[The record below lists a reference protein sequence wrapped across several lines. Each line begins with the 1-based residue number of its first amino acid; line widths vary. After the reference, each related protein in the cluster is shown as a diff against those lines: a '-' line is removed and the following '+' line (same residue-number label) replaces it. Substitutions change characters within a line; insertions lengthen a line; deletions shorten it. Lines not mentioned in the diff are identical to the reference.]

1 MATPKKLLK
10 TISLTPKKILQP
22 RREELLEQIQKDGTY
37 LPKGIYHA
45 DLDRGMLDFV
55 KNDLG
60 ISVNGK
66 VVNTVDVLIT
76 TQNWSQFTQTW
87 NFQDLDSNI
96 KPPFVATVRKPETPY
111 GTNQGATKYRIPG
124 RPLFQYALV
133 PNFDG
138 TRNGMDVYKIPQPTP
153 VDITYDVKIFTNRMR
168 ELNAFNQKIL
178 DKFSSRQAY
187 VLIKGRY
194 IPIVM
199 DSITDESVVE
209 LQKRRYFIQ
218 SYTFKMLGVLL
229 DEEQFEVAPAVSRV
243 LTMVDISTKT
253 RSRNARALKPNP
265 DEIPTNYQFL
275 GSNTILNQ
283 SSLPTNYDFYFVN
296 SSNVGHYSA
305 FTITNGTELYIG
317 KDLPYFQMNSNTG
330 LKVVIEKES
339 GQTNNDSNILFD
351 IKLI

>member
-60 ISVNGK
+60 INVNGK

-76 TQNWSQFTQTW
+76 TQNWAQFTQTW

-111 GTNQGATKYRIPG
+111 GTNQGATNYRIPG

-133 PNFDG
+133 PNFNG
-138 TRNGMDVYKIPQPTP
+138 TRNGMDVYKIPQPVP
-153 VDITYDVKIFTNRMR
+153 VDITYEVKIFTNRMR
-168 ELNAFNQKIL
+168 ELNSFNQKVL
-178 DKFSSRQAY
+178 DKFSSRQSYA
-187 VLIKGRY
+187 LIKGRY
-194 IPIVM
+194 IPIIM
-199 DSITDESVVE
+199 ESISDESVVE

-218 SYTFKMLGVLL
+218 NYTFKMLGVLL
-229 DEEQFEVAPAVSRV
+229 DEEQFEVSPAVSRV
-243 LTMVDISTKT
+243 LTMVDVSVKT
-253 RSRNARALKPNP
+253 RARKADARKPNP
-265 DEIPTNYQFL
+265 DEVPSNYKFI
-275 GSNTILNQ
+275 GTNTILSQ
-283 SSLPTNYDFYFVN
+283 PSLPTNYDFYFVN
-296 SSNVGHYSA
+296 SNNVEHYSA
-305 FTITNGTELYIG
+305 FTLTQGTELYVG
-317 KDLPYFQMNSNTG
+317 QDLPYFPMSTDVG
-330 LKVVIEKES
+330 LKIVIQKES
-339 GQTNNDSNILFD
+339 GRTSEDSSILFNV
-351 IKLI
+351 KLV

>member
-10 TISLTPKKILQP
+10 TISLSPKKILQP

-60 ISVNGK
+60 INVNGK
-66 VVNTVDVLIT
+66 VVNTVDVIIT
-76 TQNWSQFTQTW
+76 TQNWAQFTQTW

-111 GTNQGATKYRIPG
+111 GTNQGATNYRIPG

-138 TRNGMDVYKIPQPTP
+138 ARNGMDVYKIPQPIP
-153 VDITYDVKIFTNRMR
+153 VDITYEVKIFTNRMR
-168 ELNAFNQKIL
+168 ELNSFNQKVL

-187 VLIKGRY
+187 ALIKGRY
-194 IPIVM
+194 IPIIM
-199 DSITDESVVE
+199 DTIADESVVE

-218 SYTFKMLGVLL
+218 NYTFKMLGVLL

-243 LTMVDISTKT
+243 LTMVDVSVKT
-253 RSRNARALKPNP
+253 RARKAVSKEPNP
-265 DEIPTNYQFL
+265 NTIPTNYQFI

-283 SSLPTNYDFYFVN
+283 NSLPTNYDFYFVN
-296 SSNVGHYSA
+296 SNNVEHYSA
-305 FTITNGTELYIG
+305 FTVTQGTELYIG
-317 KDLPYFQMNSNTG
+317 KDLSYFPMGPGTG
-330 LKVVIEKES
+330 LKVVIEK
-339 GQTNNDSNILFD
+339 QTGKTNQDSNILFD
-351 IKLI
+351 IKLV

>member
-1 MATPKKLLK
+1 MALPKKLLK
-10 TISLTPKKILQP
+10 SISLIPKKILQP

-66 VVNTVDVLIT
+66 VVNTVDVIIT

-111 GTNQGATKYRIPG
+111 GTNQGATNYRIPG

-138 TRNGMDVYKIPQPTP
+138 TRNGMDVYKIPQPIP
-153 VDITYDVKIFTNRMR
+153 VDITYEIKIFTNRMR
-168 ELNAFNQKIL
+168 ELNAFNQKVL

-194 IPIVM
+194 IPIIM
-199 DSITDESVVE
+199 ESISDESVVE

-218 SYTFKMLGVLL
+218 NYTFKMLGVLL

-243 LTMVDISTKT
+243 LTMVDVSTKT
-253 RSRNARALKPNP
+253 RARKANALKPNP
-265 DEIPTNYQFL
+265 DIIPTNYQFI
-275 GSNTILNQ
+275 GSNTILSQ
-283 SSLPTNYDFYFVN
+283 TSLPTNYDFYFVN
-296 SSNVGHYSA
+296 SNNVEHYSA
-305 FTITNGTELYIG
+305 FTLSQGTELFIG
-317 KDLPYFQMNSNTG
+317 QDLSYFPMDTDVG
-330 LKVVIEKES
+330 LKIVIEKQS
-339 GQTNNDSNILFD
+339 GKSNDDSSILFD
-351 IKLI
+351 IKLV

>member
-60 ISVNGK
+60 INVNGK

-76 TQNWSQFTQTW
+76 TQNWAQFTQTW

-111 GTNQGATKYRIPG
+111 GTNQGATNYRIPG

-133 PNFDG
+133 PNFNG
-138 TRNGMDVYKIPQPTP
+138 SRNGMDVYKIPQPVP
-153 VDITYDVKIFTNRMR
+153 VDITYEVKIFTNRMR
-168 ELNAFNQKIL
+168 ELNAFNQKVL
-178 DKFSSRQAY
+178 DKFSSRQSYA
-187 VLIKGRY
+187 LIKGRY
-194 IPIVM
+194 IPIIM
-199 DSITDESVVE
+199 ESISDESVVE

-218 SYTFKMLGVLL
+218 NYTFKMLGVLL

-243 LTMVDISTKT
+243 LTMVDVSTKT
-253 RSRNARALKPNP
+253 RARKADARKPNP
-265 DEIPTNYQFL
+265 DEIPTNYQFI
-275 GSNTILNQ
+275 GTNTILSQ
-283 SSLPTNYDFYFVN
+283 TSLPTNYDFYFVN
-296 SSNVGHYSA
+296 SNNVAHYSA
-305 FTITNGTELYIG
+305 FTLTQGAELYVG
-317 KDLPYFQMNSNTG
+317 KDLPYFPMSTDVG
-330 LKVVIEKES
+330 LKIVIEKES
-339 GQTNNDSNILFD
+339 GRTTKDSNILFD
-351 IKLI
+351 IKLV

>member
-10 TISLTPKKILQP
+10 TISLSPKKILQP

-60 ISVNGK
+60 INVNGK
-66 VVNTVDVLIT
+66 VVNTVDVIIT
-76 TQNWSQFTQTW
+76 TQNWAQFTQTW

-111 GTNQGATKYRIPG
+111 GTNQGATNYRIPG

-133 PNFDG
+133 PNFNG
-138 TRNGMDVYKIPQPTP
+138 ARNGMDVYKIPQPIP

-168 ELNAFNQKIL
+168 ELNSFNQKVL

-187 VLIKGRY
+187 ALIKGRY

-199 DSITDESVVE
+199 DSISDESVVE

-218 SYTFKMLGVLL
+218 NYTFKMLGVLL

-243 LTMVDISTKT
+243 LTMVDVSVKT
-253 RSRNARALKPNP
+253 RARKAVSKEPNP
-265 DEIPTNYQFL
+265 DTVPTNYQFI

-283 SSLPTNYDFYFVN
+283 NSKNVMGSSLN
-296 SSNVGHYSA
+296 SIHGSTTCTRTRRSRPVLNLTQLLTSTV
-305 FTITNGTELYIG
+305 
-317 KDLPYFQMNSNTG
+317 PQTG
-330 LKVVIEKES
+330 RPVKSSTGAIRRS
-339 GQTNNDSNILFD
+339 S
-351 IKLI
+351 

>member
-60 ISVNGK
+60 INVNGK
-66 VVNTVDVLIT
+66 VVNTVDVIIT
-76 TQNWSQFTQTW
+76 TQNWAQFTQTW

-111 GTNQGATKYRIPG
+111 GTNQGATNYRIPG

-138 TRNGMDVYKIPQPTP
+138 ARNGMDVYKIPQPIP
-153 VDITYDVKIFTNRMR
+153 VDITYEIKIFTNRMR
-168 ELNAFNQKIL
+168 ELNAFNQKVL
-178 DKFSSRQAY
+178 DKFSSRQSYA
-187 VLIKGRY
+187 LIKGRY
-194 IPIVM
+194 IPIIM
-199 DSITDESVVE
+199 DSISDESVVE

-218 SYTFKMLGVLL
+218 NYTFKMLGVLL

-243 LTMVDISTKT
+243 LTMVDVSTKT
-253 RSRNARALKPNP
+253 KSRKAISATPNP
-265 DEIPTNYQFL
+265 NNIPTNYQFI
-275 GSNTILNQ
+275 GSNTTLTQ
-283 SSLPTNYDFYFVN
+283 SSLPTNYDFNFV
-296 SSNVGHYSA
+296 SSENVEHYSA
-305 FTITNGTELYIG
+305 YTLTHGVQEYIG
-317 KDLPYFQMNSNTG
+317 QDLSYFPMSSQIG
-330 LKVVIEKES
+330 LVIQIEKKT

-351 IKLI
+351 IKLV